1 MSKVGFTL
9 WLAIVAATARY
20 GISNDSPYI
29 AQKIVLE
36 MRGLSW
42 FSKSTKKCYGLYFV
56 RGPVG
61 RKKSAA
67 MSPVKRVCKIEPCCE
82 EESSNYYNSVS
93 DIHLFFPSFF
103 FVSHARSMSGK
114 LNVTLE
120 C

>member
-1 MSKVGFTL
+1 MVFKEHKKVL
-9 WLAIVAATARY
+9 WPLFCER
-20 GISNDSPYI
+20 PP
-29 AQKIVLE
+29 
-36 MRGLSW
+36 R
-42 FSKSTKKCYGLYFV
+42 
-56 RGPVG
+56 G

-67 MSPVKRVCKIEPCCE
+67 MSPVKKKVCKIEPCCE